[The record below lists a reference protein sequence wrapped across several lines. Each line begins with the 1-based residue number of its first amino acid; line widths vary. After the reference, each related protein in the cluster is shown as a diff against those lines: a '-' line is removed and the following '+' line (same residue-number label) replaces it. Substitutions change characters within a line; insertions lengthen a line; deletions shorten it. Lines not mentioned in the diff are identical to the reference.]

1 MDRKS
6 RCCIYLLVISIT
18 TLLTTGV
25 EKRSVSIQGPKIH
38 HGVHDDLQL
47 VYISKRCGAMLI
59 SVLECRSRRNRIV
72 THQMKRTGQD
82 VLAFDLRCTFNTYI
96 HICTYTYYIDRITQ
110 FIRKRSCQ
118 IFCQR
123 YISNQRRIDG
133 KLRDWVKLHYRIM
146 FLNMYI
152 HKYVNK

>member
-96 HICTYTYYIDRITQ
+96 YVPIHIILIVLPNLSANDPVKYFVRDTSRIREEQ
-110 FIRKRSCQ
+110 
-118 IFCQR
+118 
-123 YISNQRRIDG
+123 
-133 KLRDWVKLHYRIM
+133 M
-146 FLNMYI
+146 
-152 HKYVNK
+152 VNYGIG